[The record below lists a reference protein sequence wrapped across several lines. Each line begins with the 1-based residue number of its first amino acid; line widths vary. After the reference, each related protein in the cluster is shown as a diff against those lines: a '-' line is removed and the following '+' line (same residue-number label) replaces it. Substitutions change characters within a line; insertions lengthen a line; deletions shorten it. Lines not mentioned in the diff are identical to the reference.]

1 MQVNL
6 TVDYT
11 ATMQDPLV
19 DSAIH
24 QIERLWQ
31 NPEVHIVHGSTEQ
44 TISALCLFGQSIKSL
59 DKLMEFLGDFSEV
72 RIQY

>member
-1 MQVNL
+1 ME
-6 TVDYT
+6 
-11 ATMQDPLV
+11 DPLV

-31 NPEVHIVHGSTEQ
+31 NPEVHSVHGVTDQ
-44 TISALCLFGQSIKSL
+44 TISVVGLFGQSIKSL

-72 RIQY
+72 LTLY